1 MRPRETRTWRP
12 QRGGEAMAKRALC
25 VGINDYPGTN
35 SDLSGC
41 VNDANDWAAALKV
54 RKYDTLVL
62 LDKKA
67 TRKGIVEA
75 LEDLL
80 GGAKPGDSLV
90 FTYSGH
96 GSWLPD
102 DNGDEPDGRDEML
115 CPYDINK
122 EQYLMDD
129 DLVRIFDKKPSDVRL
144 YFISDSCHS
153 GSVAKFAPDP
163 LASKHR
169 MPKIRMLPPLEF
181 VKDVSLRER
190 IPLAMRAPVSSKGE
204 KYTALLLSGCKD
216 VEFSYDADFD
226 GRPNGALTR
235 TAIEALKK
243 KPKTPQDWHAEIR
256 RRLPSQMYPQT
267 PQLFGSLKAKKGP
280 ML

>member
-1 MRPRETRTWRP
+1 
-12 QRGGEAMAKRALC
+12 MARRALC

-41 VNDANDWAAALKV
+41 VNDANDWAAALKL
-54 RKYDTLVL
+54 RKYDTVVL

-67 TRKGIVEA
+67 SRKGIVDA
-75 LEDLL
+75 LNDLIT
-80 GGAKPGDSLV
+80 GAKGGDSLV
-90 FTYSGH
+90 FTFSGH

-102 DNGDEPDGRDEML
+102 DNGDEPDARDEML
-115 CPYDINK
+115 CPWDINK

-129 DLVRIFDKKPSDVRL
+129 DLAEIFAPKHKDARL

-163 LASKHR
+163 LASKDR
-169 MPKIRMLPPLEF
+169 MPKIRLLPPLEF
-181 VKDVSLRER
+181 VKDASLRER
-190 IPLAMRAPVSSKGE
+190 IPLAMRAPSSSKGE
-204 KYTALLLSGCKD
+204 KYPALLLSGCKD
-216 VEFSYDADFD
+216 VEFSYDADFN
-226 GRPNGALTR
+226 GRPNGAMTR
-235 TAIEALKK
+235 VALEALKK

-256 RRLPSQMYPQT
+256 KRLPSQMYPQT
-267 PQLFGSLKAKKGP
+267 PQLFGGTKAKKGP

>member
-1 MRPRETRTWRP
+1 
-12 QRGGEAMAKRALC
+12 MAKRALC

-41 VNDANDWAAALKV
+41 VNDANDWAAALKT
-54 RKYDTLVL
+54 RKYDTVVL

-67 TRKGIVEA
+67 TRKGIVTA
-75 LEDLL
+75 LNELIQ
-80 GGAKPGDSLV
+80 GAQAGDSLV
-90 FTYSGH
+90 FTFSGH

-115 CPYDINK
+115 CPYDIDK

-129 DLVRIFDKKPSDVRL
+129 DLATIFDQKPADVRL

-163 LASKHR
+163 LANKNR
-169 MPKIRMLPPLEF
+169 LPKIRLLPPLQF
-181 VKDVSLRER
+181 IKDPSQRER
-190 IPLAMRAPVSSKGE
+190 IMLAMRAPVSSKGE
-204 KYTALLLSGCKD
+204 KYPALLLSGCKD
-216 VEFSYDADFD
+216 VEFSYDADFN
-226 GRPNGALTR
+226 GRPNGAMTR
-235 TAIEALKK
+235 VAIDALKK
-243 KPKTPQDWHAEIR
+243 KPKTPQEWHTEIR

-267 PQLFGSLKAKKGP
+267 PQLFGGTAAMKGR